1 MRALA
6 TAVLILVA
14 SAPFASVFGQD
25 ALTDRYR
32 AIRAPSEIQANRTAR
47 QRVQS
52 ELNALGRQ
60 DTRSRIE
67 LRSTERLQY
76 QDPVSPQLPVRERAL
91 RGELNRIDA
100 DRRATA
106 AELDRLSRQ
115 AEALAPAERL
125 SVGPADPDAPIP
137 IAVTPRFDPEAAE
150 TAVEAA
156 RVYVEQLLQASRARA
171 AE

>member
-14 SAPFASVFGQD
+14 SAPFESVLGQD

-47 QRVQS
+47 QRAQS

-60 DTRSRIE
+60 DTRLRIE
-67 LRSTERLQY
+67 LRSNERLQF
-76 QDPVSPQLPVRERAL
+76 QDPVSPQQPVRERVL
-91 RGELNRIDA
+91 RSELNRIDA

-106 AELDRLSRQ
+106 AELDQLSRQ
-115 AEALAPAERL
+115 ADALAPAQRL
-125 SVGPADPDAPIP
+125 SVGPADPDAPFP
-137 IAVTPRFDPEAAE
+137 TAVTPRLDPEAADV
-150 TAVEAA
+150 AVEAA
-156 RVYVEQLLQASRARA
+156 RIYVEQLLRASRARN